1 MPELSELSPFVRQVL
16 DDNHFEP
23 KQLLRYGP
31 RYVCVVVESGEVEGF
46 FKMVLPIEERVKMS
60 PAGYRWTH
68 FDEPEVLEKRLL
80 KEALFLQFFS
90 QQIGEAGSLPQIIA
104 LSDTSPVWS
113 LRTYIHERTMSA
125 WNSDFVFSPRFFKHV
140 TPSQAVE
147 FFARLHEMSEI
158 LPQNLSEMVQDF
170 RSTLTN
176 TSRFERT
183 AERARE
189 MPAFRHLA
197 DELEARF
204 NAYLPQYED
213 YRPVIAH
220 YEPYPPH
227 IYSVDGKMGLIDWEN
242 VGWAHP
248 LQDLS
253 VLYMRC
259 LAEPKWQDEYV
270 KELERGGYFQG
281 QGQLYWESE
290 LLIQAFANHRY
301 FAEGGP
307 IGTPEFDQK
316 AVAFFTRTIEQILQG
331 GQYFRLTGAKS

>member
-1 MPELSELSPFVRQVL
+1 MPELSELSPYVRQVL
-16 DDNHFEP
+16 DDNHLEP
-23 KQLLRYGP
+23 KRLLRYGP
-31 RYVCVVVESGEVEGF
+31 RYVCLVVTSGEVEGF
-46 FKMVLPIEERVKMS
+46 FKMVLPIEERVKVS
-60 PAGYRWTH
+60 PPGYRWTH
-68 FDEPEVLEKRLL
+68 FDEPEVLEQRLL
-80 KEALFLQFFS
+80 KESLFLQFFS
-90 QQIGEAGSLPQIIA
+90 QQIGEAGALPQIIA

-113 LRTYIHERTMSA
+113 LRTFIHERTMSA
-125 WNSDFVFSPRFFKHV
+125 WNSDFVFSPRFFRQI
-140 TPSQAVE
+140 TPHQAVE

-158 LPQNLSEMVQDF
+158 LPHNLVEMVQDF
-170 RSTLTN
+170 RSTLVN

-189 MPAFRHLA
+189 MPAYRGLA
-197 DELEARF
+197 DALEARF
-204 NAYLPQYED
+204 YEYLPQYED

-227 IYSVDGKMGLIDWEN
+227 IYNIDGHMGLIDWEN

-259 LAEPKWQDEYV
+259 LAEPDWQAKYMREMNQA
-270 KELERGGYFQG
+270 GYFQG
-281 QGQLYWESE
+281 QGQLFWESE

-307 IGTPEFDQK
+307 IGTPEFDKK
-316 AVAFFTRTIEQILQG
+316 AMAFFTQTIDDVLEN
-331 GQYFRLTGAKS
+331 GQFFRLAQAAV